1 MNAMNRA
8 LMTLLAA
15 SATGCLL
22 WLASQFHTGTTG
34 GYWAAMGVIAGGGLL
49 LALAQLRGAG
59 GNPPG
64 MFLFAFVPVL
74 IAGGWIVVAAEP
86 HANTFRNHVRGWSGD
101 LGITGAVHDISLWN
115 GVVALGV
122 GLVFGLTFEPWRRRA
137 AATAPAVTPAA
148 IDTRAADEPTTA
160 ERREREL
167 APETTTTKSPTRTVR
182 S

>member
-1 MNAMNRA
+1 MPACCGFPWAGAAPATAQTASASPRRNRGRTTRAGSAPAARLLPRTHSDPLLRCTSTTAKRGGMEMNAMNRA

-64 MFLFAFVPVL
+64 MFLLSFL
-74 IAGGWIVVAAEP
+74 
-86 HANTFRNHVRGWSGD
+86 
-101 LGITGAVHDISLWN
+101 
-115 GVVALGV
+115 
-122 GLVFGLTFEPWRRRA
+122 
-137 AATAPAVTPAA
+137 
-148 IDTRAADEPTTA
+148 
-160 ERREREL
+160 
-167 APETTTTKSPTRTVR
+167 
-182 S
+182 